1 MPIGVITDQVFKCE
15 EYISAEARSL
25 EPSYLQK
32 RLKLIN
38 SPFGGHRGGHTGP
51 PKLERDL
58 VVTPDRGYGHAVR
71 GEKGELTFCLGGVAW
86 LDDLHPTF
94 RLLIKFDRVY
104 EAYFK
109 P

>member
-1 MPIGVITDQVFKCE
+1 VPIGVITDQVFKCE

-58 VVTPDRGYGHAVR
+58 VVKPDRGYGHALR
-71 GEKGELTFCLGGVAW
+71 GEKVKLFVWVGLLV
-86 LDDLHPTF
+86 DLHPTF
-94 RLLIKFDRVY
+94 HLLIKFDRVY